1 MNEQND
7 AYSLSIAEAN
17 WKSLLVVLPVAA
29 LAVLAYSMAWSWE
42 KTVRDFLVIYSHYG
56 IALSFLIAGIF
67 AHELLHGL
75 TWIAAARL
83 KWDAIKYGFKLS
95 ALTPYAHCKE
105 PISAKA
111 YRWGIVAPGL
121 ILGILPF
128 IASLW
133 LGNAALFGF
142 GYIFTLAAGGD
153 FLMLWIIKDI
163 PEQSLVKDHP
173 DRVGCKVVSTS

>member
-1 MNEQND
+1 MNKQKE
-7 AYSLSIAEAN
+7 AYSLSIIEAN
-17 WKSLLVVLPVAA
+17 WKSLLIVLPVA
-29 LAVLAYSMAWSWE
+29 VLSVLVYSMAWSWE
-42 KTVRDFLVIYSHYG
+42 KTVSDFLVIYSHYG
-56 IALSFLIAGIF
+56 IALSLLIAGIF

-75 TWIAAARL
+75 TWMAAAQL
-83 KWDAIKYGFKLS
+83 GWGDIKYGFKLS
-95 ALTPYAHCKE
+95 TLTPYAHCKQ

-133 LGNAALFGF
+133 LGNAGLLGFGF
-142 GYIFTLAAGGD
+142 IFTLAAGGD

-163 PEQSLVKDHP
+163 PKDSLVKDHP
-173 DRVGCKVVSTS
+173 DRVGCKVVSQA